1 MPLRFT
7 LGYVLLRLQRVLVNG
22 TGEPFSRKALH
33 WQLQCFAWAIA
44 KLCVDDCKALRWQL
58 QCFASEMGKTGT
70 EIVSPILIREKGGQ
84 TLHTG
89 HCSPQEISA
98 EPLVLFAKQ
107 SL

>member
-1 MPLRFT
+1 MS
-7 LGYVLLRLQRVLVNG
+7 VIV
-22 TGEPFSRKALH
+22 ALTARAGQ
-33 WQLQCFAWAIA
+33 WYWR
-44 KLCVDDCKALRWQL
+44 ALFPQS
-58 QCFASEMGKTGT
+58 FASEMGKTGT
-70 EIVSPILIREKGGQ
+70 EIVSPILIREKGRQ